1 MSKSMYLV
9 LDMTNEFI
17 HPEGKVGNGPLGQQ
31 VIKRNLIENTKRTI
45 AKART
50 AGVLIGYVRVG
61 FSPDYREARPA
72 FEEPDIRVQ
81 NKMLQLGTWGC
92 AVHDELKPEPQDF
105 DIVKHRI
112 SAFYATSLEAILST
126 QSVSKLYFSGVS
138 SVAVVNAS
146 VRDAYDRDFICTV
159 IEDACAAPTDEEQD
173 AAMLVLRR
181 FAKIVSSHEV
191 QFS

>member
-1 MSKSMYLV
+1 MTDTMYLV

-17 HPEGKVGNGPLGQQ
+17 HPEGKVGNGPLGVQ
-31 VIKRNLIENTKRTI
+31 VKERGLIENTKRAL
-45 AKART
+45 AKARA
-50 AGVLIGYVRVG
+50 AGALVGYVRVG

-72 FEEPDIRVQ
+72 FEGPDMRVQ

-112 SAFYATSLEAILST
+112 SAFYSTSLEAILSAHNIRN
-126 QSVSKLYFSGVS
+126 LYFSGVS

-146 VRDAYDRDFICTV
+146 VRDAYDRDFVCTV
-159 IEDACAAPTDEEQD
+159 IEDACAAPTIEEQD

-191 QFS
+191 QF

>member
-1 MSKSMYLV
+1 MTDTMYLV

-17 HPEGKVGNGPLGQQ
+17 HPEGKVGNGPLGVQ
-31 VIKRNLIENTKRTI
+31 VKERKIIGNTKVAI
-45 AKART
+45 AKAR
-50 AGVLIGYVRVG
+50 AVGAKIGYVRVG

-72 FEEPDIRVQ
+72 FEGPDMRVQ
-81 NKMLQLGTWGC
+81 NQMLQLGTWGC

-112 SAFYATSLEAILST
+112 SAFYATPLEAILSANGIR
-126 QSVSKLYFSGVS
+126 KLYFSGVS

-159 IEDACAAPTDEEQD
+159 IEDCCAAPTPEEQD

-181 FAKIVSSHEV
+181 FARIVTADAV
-191 QFS
+191 QF

>member
-1 MSKSMYLV
+1 MTTSMYLV

-17 HPEGKVGNGPLGQQ
+17 HPEGKVGNGPLGAQ
-31 VIKRNLIENTKRTI
+31 VVKRKLIENTQRAI
-45 AKART
+45 AKARA
-50 AGVLIGYVRVG
+50 AGALVGFVRVG

-72 FEEPDIRVQ
+72 FEGPDIRVQ
-81 NKMLQLGTWGC
+81 NQMLQLGTWGT
-92 AVHDELKPEPQDF
+92 AVHDALRPEPQDF

-112 SAFYATSLEAILST
+112 SAFYSTSLEAILSANN
-126 QSVSKLYFSGVS
+126 VRNLYFSGVS

-146 VRDAYDRDFICTV
+146 VRDAYDRDFVCTV

-181 FAKIVSSHEV
+181 FARIVTSHEV
-191 QFS
+191 TF